1 MFVFRFLYVKE
12 QHVKINLFEHAYYKA
27 ISSELTI
34 KFGMVRE
41 TVSDSCISG
50 ESLCC
55 CHGDHLCVK
64 PIRKSKQYLSLY
76 LQYSTLV
83 KVCWCQ
89 NMNSILFAC
98 LIIHNNNT
106 SPTQELFIS
115 LGAPTSL
122 NFIHEFNYLQL
133 VIIEIIKS
141 HIQTSHFIH
150 LFLPVIFYKCTLG
163 RASAFFFFFIKLVY
177 QLLCTR

>member
-1 MFVFRFLYVKE
+1 MRFDHSALQQCLSYWHWLPAIGLPWLLFGGGFAYMFVFRFLYVKE

-122 NFIHEFNYLQL
+122 NFIHEFNYL
-133 VIIEIIKS
+133 
-141 HIQTSHFIH
+141 
-150 LFLPVIFYKCTLG
+150 
-163 RASAFFFFFIKLVY
+163 
-177 QLLCTR
+177 